1 MKQIMLGRIRAD
13 RQCRVAV
20 GAGLFFL
27 LTTVIGMLLSSMAA
41 WDAVYRGRVETLTQ
55 LSSTLTENVRRVF
68 DSGDQTIRVMRREYE
83 LSHQVRALP
92 LLGAELNHIGKLW
105 HQVAIADQSGMM
117 VATSGALSVAATR
130 AVNLADRPHF
140 LWHVEHAEDVPHV
153 SPVVMGRASGKLS
166 IQLSRRLRGPQGAF
180 GGMIVASCSPEYF
193 MDYFSSVA
201 AVGGKKI
208 GISLVGNDGFVR
220 AYSDTQKTQYGAQ
233 LGDDSMFGKTKN
245 IKAGHVQAVSRVDGI
260 EKLYV
265 FDSIEE
271 YGLKL
276 FINYPLSELRREWWG
291 AVESSLI
298 LGLLLIAIT
307 IGAMVSIVRIRL
319 SEITVMAALR
329 AREHD
334 LAAANAF
341 QARMIA
347 SVSHELRTPLTS
359 ILGYAFL
366 IGEFEGD
373 EEIRGYGKTIC
384 AAGEH
389 LRMVINGILDLSR
402 KERGKMEAHFAEVDV
417 RKVLAQSVDLFRI
430 TAQQKGIELVLDIA
444 EGVPAVF
451 ISDYTKLAQIVE
463 NLMSNAIKFSDTGR
477 VSVRVDTVDGGGSL
491 AIVVKDTGPGI
502 PAAAL
507 PRLFE
512 PFNDVK
518 GDAYQKQKGAGLG
531 LNIVL
536 EFATLLGGRVAV
548 VSTLGVGSSFT
559 VTLPLGGS
567 RNPDATG

>member
-1 MKQIMLGRIRAD
+1 
-13 RQCRVAV
+13 
-20 GAGLFFL
+20 
-27 LTTVIGMLLSSMAA
+27 
-41 WDAVYRGRVETLTQ
+41 
-55 LSSTLTENVRRVF
+55 
-68 DSGDQTIRVMRREYE
+68 
-83 LSHQVRALP
+83 
-92 LLGAELNHIGKLW
+92 
-105 HQVAIADQSGMM
+105 
-117 VATSGALSVAATR
+117 
-130 AVNLADRPHF
+130 
-140 LWHVEHAEDVPHV
+140 
-153 SPVVMGRASGKLS
+153 
-166 IQLSRRLRGPQGAF
+166 
-180 GGMIVASCSPEYF
+180 
-193 MDYFSSVA
+193 
-201 AVGGKKI
+201 
-208 GISLVGNDGFVR
+208 
-220 AYSDTQKTQYGAQ
+220 
-233 LGDDSMFGKTKN
+233 
-245 IKAGHVQAVSRVDGI
+245 VSRVDGI

-276 FINYPLSELRREWWG
+276 FINAPLSELRKEWWE
-291 AVESSLI
+291 AIQSSLI

-307 IGAMVSIVRIRL
+307 IGATVSIVRIRL
-319 SEITVMAALR
+319 SEIAVMAALR

-359 ILGYAFL
+359 IVGYAFL

-430 TAQQKGIELVLDIA
+430 TAQQKGIALVLDNA
-444 EGVPAVF
+444 GGVPAVF
-451 ISDYTKLAQIVE
+451 ISDYTKLAQILA
-463 NLMSNAIKFSDTGR
+463 NLLSNAIKFTDGGQ
-477 VSVRVDTVDGGGSL
+477 VSVSVDTVDGGGSL
-491 AIVVKDTGPGI
+491 AIVVTDTGPGI

-548 VSTLGVGSSFT
+548 VSTLGAGSSFT
-559 VTLPLGGS
+559 VTLPLGGN

>member
-1 MKQIMLGRIRAD
+1 MNQKLLGRIRAD
-13 RQCRVAV
+13 RQCRIAV

-27 LTTVIGMLLSSMAA
+27 VTTVIGMLLFSMAA

-55 LSSTLTENVRRVF
+55 LSRTLTENIRRVF

-83 LSHQVRALP
+83 LTHHVRSLP
-92 LLGAELNHIGKLW
+92 LLGAELNQIGKLW

-117 VATSGALSVAATR
+117 VATSGALSTAATR

-140 LWHVEHAEDVPHV
+140 LWHVEHAEDVAHV

-180 GGMIVASCSPEYF
+180 GGMIVASCSPDYF

-201 AVGGKKI
+201 VVGSKKI

-220 AYSDTQKTQYGAQ
+220 AYSDTQRTHYGVQ

-245 IKAGHVQAVSRVDGI
+245 IKAGHAQAVSRLDGI

-276 FINYPLSELRREWWG
+276 FINVPLPELRREWWA
-291 AVESSLI
+291 AVQSSLI
-298 LGLLLIAIT
+298 LSLLLIAIT
-307 IGAMVSIVRIRL
+307 IAATVSIVRVRL
-319 SEITVMAALR
+319 SEIAVMAALR

-366 IGEFEGD
+366 VGEFEGD
-373 EEIRGYGKTIC
+373 KAIQGFGKTIC

-402 KERGKMEAHFAEVDV
+402 KEKDNIEAQFAAVDI
-417 RKVLAQSVDLFRI
+417 RKLLAQSVQLFSI
-430 TAQQKGIELVLDIA
+430 QAQQKGLDLVLDIA
-444 EGVPAVF
+444 GVVPAVF
-451 ISDYTKLAQIVE
+451 ISDPTKLAQILA
-463 NLMSNAIKFSDTGR
+463 NLLSNAIKFSDGGQ
-477 VSVRVDTVDGGGSL
+477 VSVNVDIVDGGGSL
-491 AIVVKDTGPGI
+491 AIVVADTGPGI
-502 PAAAL
+502 PAAAV

-512 PFNDVK
+512 PFTDVK
-518 GDAYQKQKGAGLG
+518 GEAYQKQKGAGLG
-531 LNIVL
+531 LNIVR

-559 VTLPLGGS
+559 VTLPL
-567 RNPDATG
+567 RANAEA